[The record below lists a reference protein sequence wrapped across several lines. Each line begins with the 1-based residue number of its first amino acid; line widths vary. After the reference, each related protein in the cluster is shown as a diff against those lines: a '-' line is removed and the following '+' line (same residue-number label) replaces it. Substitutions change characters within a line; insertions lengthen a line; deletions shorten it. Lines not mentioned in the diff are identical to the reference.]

1 MRVRCV
7 ESGHGKKMHL
17 TRTRKHG
24 DTIIT
29 VAESLFCSC
38 AHMAQCNNDTDW
50 APCAHLRLA
59 LGLPVGQ
66 DMDPLSVKAAGDGD
80 ESNSTFNLSDAKEEV
95 YTKADTKND
104 VNDGSNAA
112 DHGVLPEFFDDHEP
126 SSQLYSEPPLTFSY
140 HADSILT
147 SAETSKRE
155 WQRTKFKPAIPATST
170 MTATVPESTSIQAE
184 TTSPKAQLKTK
195 QECAETTILFD
206 KRTDPNQ
213 SFSPARKP
221 RTSHTPISS
230 TIFKLP
236 QPASNGKTPRQ
247 NRFNQSMSFT
257 RTPTSIGKTNART
270 VSNASPLP
278 ATKTR
283 KLVESLPET
292 PGDASR
298 GKQIHSESAS
308 GAVDRVSSSR
318 KELAPLSSG
327 KPPNF
332 KIQRTTVNSFK
343 LNQTAPSPMRK
354 PTSGRVIS
362 FQLLQKPLKMEEPP
376 KKVED
381 PIILEDRMVDEDY
394 SFHGSFGSFAQ
405 ELESTKSGGLET
417 FFFSQSQATKYSKT
431 GAGGASDA
439 SPEIPHKTSK
449 ISASSFSLHK
459 PFMGSAAPVSE
470 KDQDHGKTRG
480 VLSGADAFK
489 ASVFKTTANSTQSVD
504 KVEECEELEDGIGCS
519 NSGNADDIGWS
530 DLLDDCADS
539 FMKLAIKGIPVV

>member
-1 MRVRCV
+1 
-7 ESGHGKKMHL
+7 
-17 TRTRKHG
+17 
-24 DTIIT
+24 
-29 VAESLFCSC
+29 
-38 AHMAQCNNDTDW
+38 MAQCNNDTDW

-59 LGLPVGQ
+59 LGLSVGQ
-66 DMDPLSVKAAGDGD
+66 DMDPLSVKAGGGD
-80 ESNSTFNLSDAKEEV
+80 ESNSTFTLSDVKEEA

-112 DHGVLPEFFDDHEP
+112 DNGVLPEFFDDHEP
-126 SSQLYSEPPLTFSY
+126 SHQLYLEPPLTFSY

-155 WQRTKFKPAIPATST
+155 WQRTKFKPAIPATPT
-170 MTATVPESTSIQAE
+170 MTTNAPESTSIQAE
-184 TTSPKAQLKTK
+184 TTSPKDQLKTK
-195 QECAETTILFD
+195 QEYTETSVPFD

-213 SFSPARKP
+213 SSSPARKP

-257 RTPTSIGKTNART
+257 RTPTSSGKMNART
-270 VSNASPLP
+270 VSNASPFP

-283 KLVESLPET
+283 KLVESSPET
-292 PGDASR
+292 PGEASR

-308 GAVDRVSSSR
+308 GAVDRVSSR

-343 LNQTAPSPMRK
+343 LNQTASPMRK

-381 PIILEDRMVDEDY
+381 PIILEDRMVDEDC

-417 FFFSQSQATKYSKT
+417 FFFSQSHAAKDSKT
-431 GAGGASDA
+431 GASASDA
-439 SPEIPHKTSK
+439 LPEIPHKSSK

-459 PFMGSAAPVSE
+459 PFVGSPPVSD
-470 KDQDHGKTRG
+470 KDQDNGKPRG

-489 ASVFKTTANSTQSVD
+489 ASVFKTAANSMQSVD
-504 KVEECEELEDGIGCS
+504 GVEECEDGIGCS
-519 NSGNADDIGWS
+519 YGGNADDIGWS